1 MEIAI
6 PADFLSSGE
15 NGRLIE
21 LELKNLDHER
31 SLIDG
36 EFLTP
41 IRSIEVN
48 ALVDGE
54 DGTIPFGQAAM
65 LIIPLTTRE
74 MEMAGGNLS
83 SLVVFQLNP
92 VTGAWKSLPTLAD
105 SGSTPPRLEASLK
118 DFQRATF
125 GVFIIDTVAESA
137 AESAKEGV
145 NQTEEMS
152 LPKLAET
159 PPTRSRKVEGGIS
172 SEGIMYSGL
181 LFAVMILSLG
191 AAAWITLRKRRVN
204 KSEP

>member
-54 DGTIPFGQAAM
+54 DGTISFGQAAM

-137 AESAKEGV
+137 KEGV

-172 SEGIMYSGL
+172 PERIMYSGL
-181 LFAVMILSLG
+181 IFAVMILYLG

>member
-1 MEIAI
+1 VEIAI

-54 DGTIPFGQAAM
+54 DGTISFGQAAM

-137 AESAKEGV
+137 KEGV

-172 SEGIMYSGL
+172 PERIMYSGL
-181 LFAVMILSLG
+181 IFAVMILSLG

>member
-54 DGTIPFGQAAM
+54 DGTISFGQAAM
-65 LIIPLTTRE
+65 LIIPLTSRE

-105 SGSTPPRLEASLK
+105 SGSTPPTVRSLAK
-118 DFQRATF
+118 RFSTRDLRCFYHRH
-125 GVFIIDTVAESA
+125 GGRICGRICERRRESNRGDVA
-137 AESAKEGV
+137 AK
-145 NQTEEMS
+145 
-152 LPKLAET
+152 A
-159 PPTRSRKVEGGIS
+159 GGDS
-172 SEGIMYSGL
+172 TY
-181 LFAVMILSLG
+181 
-191 AAAWITLRKRRVN
+191 
-204 KSEP
+204 P